1 METKV
6 VILKALVVFGALGVA
21 PGFAETVAE
30 PSSTT
35 ATYGNW
41 VVSCAV
47 PAGAAAKV
55 CETTTHLSVK
65 GQDGAVHPL
74 LQVAI
79 GMPPGG
85 TSLRVVMQVPGD
97 VALRA
102 PVRLSLDKAAP
113 DPAANPAAKTAAPQ
127 DELVSASYFTCQPG
141 GCLADADLAGV
152 ALARLLAAKSA
163 NVTFTAVAGAKQ
175 IVVPVSLEGFADA
188 IAALGLGK

>member
-1 METKV
+1 MGAKGL
-6 VILKALVVFGALGVA
+6 ILKAIAIVGVLGVRA
-21 PGFAETVAE
+21 AFADTAAQ

-47 PAGAAAKV
+47 PAGSAAKV
-55 CETTTHLSVK
+55 CETTTNLSVK

-85 TSLRVVMQVPGD
+85 TALRVVMQVPGD

-102 PVRLSLDKAAP
+102 PVRLSLDKGPP
-113 DPAANPAAKTAAPQ
+113 DPAAKTAAPQ

-141 GCLADADLAGV
+141 GCLADADLAAD
-152 ALARLLAAKSA
+152 ALARLIVAKSA
-163 NVTFTAVAGAKQ
+163 NVTFTAIAGAKQ
-175 IVVPVSLEGFADA
+175 IVVPVSLDGFKDA
-188 IAALGLGK
+188 IGALGLGK